1 MKDAVNAANA
11 ANMDAANAANAVDA
25 LGASV
30 DTNVANAVIAADVAV
45 AEISIALTSLIRL
58 ETHLGHLEL
67 LGH

>member
-11 ANMDAANAANAVDA
+11 ANMDAADAVDA

-30 DTNVANAVIAADVAV
+30 GKNAAIAADVAV

-58 ETHLGHLEL
+58 GTHLGHLEL